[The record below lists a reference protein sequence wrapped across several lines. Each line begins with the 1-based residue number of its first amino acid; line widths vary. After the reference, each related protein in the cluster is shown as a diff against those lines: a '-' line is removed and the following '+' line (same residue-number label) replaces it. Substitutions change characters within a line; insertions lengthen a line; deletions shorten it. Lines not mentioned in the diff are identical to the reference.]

1 MLIFIGFL
9 QTSDKID
16 PFLSFKLLISFFK
29 TVRYTI
35 FKMIFLTL
43 GWFCYLNL
51 KVKLHQRFLML
62 S

>member
-16 PFLSFKLLISFFK
+16 PFLSFKLFTSFFK
-29 TVRYTI
+29 TVRRTT
-35 FKMIFLTL
+35 FKIIFLTL
-43 GWFCYLNL
+43 AWFCYLNL
-51 KVKLHQRFLML
+51 KVKLHHRFLML